1 MGWPQEEHSLSA
13 DSDLRRFYPA
23 TVLETGH
30 DILFFWVARMVM
42 LGLELTDRVP
52 FTTIYMHGLVRDGQG
67 QKMSKTT
74 GNVIDPLDT
83 VDKLGADALRYS
95 LVTGTTPG
103 NDVPLSMEKI
113 EANRNFLNKLWNAGK
128 YVQICLAGL
137 DEAERTQLAVRG
149 PMSAAELS
157 TLAVPERFIVSR
169 CHEVVAKVTH
179 SLENYNF
186 GESGRLVHDFLWDEF
201 ADWYVE
207 ASKTR
212 MRSPG
217 PDASPEALQQ
227 FLLQQRQSRRVLV
240 YVWDTCMRLLHP
252 FMPYLTETLWQLIPH
267 DGESIM
273 LADWPQMQPADDASL
288 SGADS
293 ETVLAL
299 DAQATKDF
307 GTLQALVHSVRN
319 ARAEYNVDAGRK
331 IPSIVRLQRPAMLS
345 LVQAERGMLALLGRL
360 DDAQLRILPGSSD
373 VLGKDTPEVVAA
385 GACVHLV
392 VEDGVEVYLPQSGL
406 VDVEKE
412 RLRLGKQAEKL
423 RKAMEGIQS
432 RLQSAGFVDRAPA
445 HLVAETRGNL
455 RDLEEQLR
463 VVQQS
468 LDALH

>member
-1 MGWPQEEHSLSA
+1 M
-13 DSDLRRFYPA
+13 
-23 TVLETGH
+23 
-30 DILFFWVARMVM
+30 
-42 LGLELTDRVP
+42 
-52 FTTIYMHGLVRDGQG
+52 
-67 QKMSKTT
+67 
-74 GNVIDPLDT
+74 
-83 VDKLGADALRYS
+83 
-95 LVTGTTPG
+95 
-103 NDVPLSMEKI
+103 
-113 EANRNFLNKLWNAGK
+113 
-128 YVQICLAGL
+128 QICLAGL
-137 DEAERTQLAVRG
+137 DEAERAQLAVRG

-157 TLAVPERFIVSR
+157 ALAVPERFIVSR
-169 CHEVVAKVTH
+169 CHEVVAKVTLA
-179 SLENYNF
+179 LENYNF
-186 GESGRLVHDFLWDEF
+186 GESGRVVHDFLWDEF

-217 PDASPEALQQ
+217 TDASPETLRQFQLQQ
-227 FLLQQRQSRRVLV
+227 QQSRRVLV

-273 LADWPQMQPADDASL
+273 LADWPQMRTSDDADWPQMRTSDDADL
-288 SGADS
+288 SGS
-293 ETVLAL
+293 EGETALAL
-299 DAQATKDF
+299 DPQAIKDF
-307 GTLQALVHSVRN
+307 ATLQALVHSVRN

-331 IPSIVRLQRPAMLS
+331 IPSIVRLQRPAMHS
-345 LVQAERGMLALLGRL
+345 LVQAERSMLCLLGRL
-360 DDAQLRILPGSSD
+360 DDAQLLVLPGSSE

-423 RKAMEGIQS
+423 RKAMEGIQA

-455 RDLEEQLR
+455 RDLEDQLR
-463 VVQQS
+463 VVEHS
-468 LDALH
+468 LQALY